1 MALGA
6 VGVGWRV
13 VFLTLAAVWKKG
25 KVMVQYGGSKVE
37 GVWVKRRVK
46 GDSGGLTLGVLSPG
60 DLQELLDVGNL
71 LGL

>member
-1 MALGA
+1 
-6 VGVGWRV
+6 
-13 VFLTLAAVWKKG
+13 
-25 KVMVQYGGSKVE
+25 MVQYGGSKVE